1 MYSKAGMR
9 VIGNLKP
16 GTYPEN
22 VMARLRTLV
31 SGSQLHRNQGG
42 LKFEQKGKEW
52 QVADCGWA
60 YGAALIDLDNDG
72 WLDLYATAGFISRD
86 RTKPDG

>member
-1 MYSKAGMR
+1 M
-9 VIGNLKP
+9 KP
-16 GTYPEN
+16 CPRRFSQ
-22 VMARLRTLV
+22 ARLRTLV
-31 SGSQLHRNQGG
+31 GGSQLHRNKGG
-42 LKFEQKGKEW
+42 LNFEQKGKEW
-52 QVADCGWA
+52 QVNDCGWA